1 MPNLTIEYS
10 LFRSISVFS
19 KSKYMSFSTSDSI
32 HVFYCNK
39 YRTKCQQFRVVI
51 VLEILNNKKMEK
63 SLKQKFARKIKLERA
78 KRDWSQEGLALSS
91 DVSRNV
97 IGQIERAEIST
108 TLDTIEKLA
117 SAFNVDPK
125 ELFVFDDIL

>member
-1 MPNLTIEYS
+1 
-10 LFRSISVFS
+10 
-19 KSKYMSFSTSDSI
+19 MSFSTSDSI

-39 YRTKCQQFRVVI
+39 YGTKCQQFRVVI
-51 VLEILNNKKMEK
+51 ILEILNNKKMEK

-117 SAFNVDPK
+117 AAFNVDPK